1 MPRSVV
7 MTIPKSDA
15 GKSGIALRKRN
26 IAHNY
31 PTHLHGI
38 FEVEYIVSGEAVV
51 HIDGR
56 SIKMEPGTLKI
67 CTPLDVERIE
77 IIGQE
82 ITLININFTED
93 YLNPEI
99 LSNLTTGFVVYDV
112 NDKLLN
118 LLVEEFENDRQYNL
132 LYKKNLL
139 NLILL
144 DAIRKKTANSPEEKN
159 KKKDSNSIAQQV
171 ALFIHLHYMEPLTL
185 KEISSHFSYTHN
197 HLSKIFQYTFNMSIT
212 QYLCKTRLQQAEKL
226 LLCSDMTVTQIYSES
241 GFPSLST
248 FFRIFKQHYGI
259 SPKEFQKKA
268 TLKGKENIK
277 YT

>member
-31 PTHLHGI
+31 PTHLHSI
-38 FEVEYIVSGEAVV
+38 FEVEYIISGEAIV
-51 HIDGR
+51 HFDGR
-56 SIKMEPGTLKI
+56 SVKMHPKTLKI

-77 IIGQE
+77 VLSDE
-82 ITLININFTED
+82 ITLVNINFTED

-99 LSNLTTGFVVYDV
+99 LSNLTTGFVIYDV
-112 NDKLLN
+112 EDNLISLLI
-118 LLVEEFENDRQYNL
+118 EEFENDRQYNL

-144 DAIRKKTANSPEEKN
+144 DAIRKKIANSPDGEG
-159 KKKDSNSIAQQV
+159 KKPDSNSVAQQV

-212 QYLCKTRLQQAEKL
+212 QYLCKTRLSQAEKL
-226 LLCSDMTVTQIYSES
+226 LRCSDMTVTQIYNES

-259 SPKEFQKKA
+259 SPKEFQKK
-268 TLKGKENIK
+268 TREKDKIK
-277 YT
+277 V

>member
-15 GKSGIALRKRN
+15 GHSGIALRKRC
-26 IAHNY
+26 IAHNF
-31 PTHLHGI
+31 PTHLHNI
-38 FEVEYIVSGEAVV
+38 FEVEYIVSGEAYV
-51 HIDGR
+51 HIDGK
-56 SIKMEPGTLKI
+56 SIKLCPGTMKI

-77 IIGQE
+77 IVSEE
-82 ITLININFTED
+82 ITLININFTEE

-99 LSNLTTGFVVYDV
+99 LSNLTTGFVIYDV
-112 NDKLLN
+112 KDNLLN
-118 LLVEEFENDRQYNL
+118 LLVEEFENDRQLNL

-144 DAIRKKTANSPEEKN
+144 EAIRKKTANSPDAMGN
-159 KKKDSNSIAQQV
+159 QTDSNRVAQQV
-171 ALFIHLHYMEPLTL
+171 ALFIHLHYMEQLTL

-197 HLSKIFQYTFNMSIT
+197 HLSKIFQHTFKMSIT

-226 LLCSDMTVTQIYSES
+226 LRCSNMTVTQIYSES

-259 SPKEFQKKA
+259 SPKEFQKKI
-268 TLKGKENIK
+268 LEKDQSINIK
-277 YT
+277 I

>member
-26 IAHNY
+26 IAHNF
-31 PTHLHGI
+31 PTHLHSI
-38 FEVEYIVSGEAVV
+38 FEVEYIISGEATV
-51 HIDGR
+51 HFDGR
-56 SIKMEPGTLKI
+56 SVRMHPKTLKI

-77 IIGQE
+77 ILSDE
-82 ITLININFTED
+82 ITLVNINFTED

-99 LSNLTTGFVVYDV
+99 LSNLTTGFVIYDV
-112 NDKLLN
+112 EDNLISLLT
-118 LLVEEFENDRQYNL
+118 EEFENDRQYNL

-144 DAIRKKTANSPEEKN
+144 DAIRKKIANSPDEEG
-159 KKKDSNSIAQQV
+159 KKPDSNSVAQQV

-197 HLSKIFQYTFNMSIT
+197 HLSKIFQNTFNMSIT
-212 QYLCKTRLQQAEKL
+212 QYLCKTRLSQAEKL
-226 LLCSDMTVTQIYSES
+226 LRCSDMTVTQIYNES

-259 SPKEFQKKA
+259 SPKEFQKKCE
-268 TLKGKENIK
+268 KKIK
-277 YT
+277 